1 MPAIMLR
8 IKNGSQ
14 QIIKTPITV
23 PRVLAALAS
32 LLNIDFFLRRLI
44 NKKKEVKTLKKM

>member
-14 QIIKTPITV
+14 QMIKTPITV

-32 LLNIDFFLRRLI
+32 LVNMDFFFRRLK
-44 NKKKEVKTLKKM
+44 NKKMKS